1 MDIICCDYKSDLAQ
15 EAFRLRYEVYSEEF
29 GVNDVNINHEK
40 RIYTDQNDRFAKI
53 YLALKDGKAIATVRS
68 ISSVDCDFSK
78 LISPHMYKALYLD
91 DFIENQAG
99 RIAVSDKFAISPDSR
114 GSIAA
119 SRVTQRMYQDYL
131 EDDTNFVF
139 CWCAPYLFD
148 FYLQLGFHSYSE
160 SVCDRHGFWTP
171 MVLPVRDLQHL
182 KSIKSSLYRQLEAVT
197 IPGEIHPSVEWF
209 YRRYSESIERF
220 VSKKDTRALE
230 LILDITRENT
240 VRGHFNILGGMT
252 ESDVTDLINSAI
264 IMNVSSGQEVMK
276 NGQVNDEMFLILEGE
291 VIFSLDESSVPLQCL
306 TKGQIFGEIS
316 MLTRALRSGYLFA
329 SVDAKLAVI
338 SRQSLAKLMKT
349 NADLAAKILLNLSRS
364 LALKLQKAQI

>member
-68 ISSVDCDFSK
+68 ISSVDCD
-78 LISPHMYKALYLD
+78 
-91 DFIENQAG
+91 
-99 RIAVSDKFAISPDSR
+99 
-114 GSIAA
+114 
-119 SRVTQRMYQDYL
+119 
-131 EDDTNFVF
+131 
-139 CWCAPYLFD
+139 
-148 FYLQLGFHSYSE
+148 LQLGFHSYSE